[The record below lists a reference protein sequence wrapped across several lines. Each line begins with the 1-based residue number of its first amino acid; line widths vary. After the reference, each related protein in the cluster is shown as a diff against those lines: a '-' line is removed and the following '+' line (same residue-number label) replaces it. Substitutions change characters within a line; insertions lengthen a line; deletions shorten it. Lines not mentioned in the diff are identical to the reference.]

1 MQANHKANRRIF
13 LTSTM
18 GTCLA
23 AAACTTTSTSGNQK
37 TRLVDTPQVKRDL
50 ARDGRSMRVVF
61 VPHCALN
68 MNARH
73 VDCADFPA
81 MMEPLFE
88 FLRENRIG
96 VIQMP
101 CPELRVLGL
110 GRDRDVP
117 PLNTIREA
125 LEIPDAEERLQ
136 PLVDDMIYLIKEYQY
151 QDVEIVGIL
160 GKNGSPSCGVETTH
174 KEGKQVPGEGILIRE
189 LRKKLAREGLDIGLK
204 GIDDH
209 RQEEAIAWVRE
220 RLTKT

>member
-1 MQANHKANRRIF
+1 MQANQRTTRRGF
-13 LTSTM
+13 LTAAGACMSTS
-18 GTCLA
+18 
-23 AAACTTTSTSGNQK
+23 ACSSTSTRGRHK
-37 TRLVDTPQVKRDL
+37 TELVDTPQVKRKL
-50 ARDGRSMRVVF
+50 ARDGRSMMIVF
-61 VPHCALN
+61 VPHCAQN

-88 FLRENRIG
+88 FLRENQIG
-96 VIQMP
+96 IVQMP

-125 LEIPDAEERLQ
+125 LEVPDAQERLR
-136 PLVDDMIYLIKEYQY
+136 PLVDDMVYLIKEYQF
-151 QDVEIVGIL
+151 QDVEILGIL
-160 GKNGSPSCGVETTH
+160 GKNGSPSCGVTTTH
-174 KEGKQVPGEGILIRE
+174 KEGDLVPGEGIFIRE
-189 LRKKLAREGLDIGLK
+189 LRRRLAQQGLEIQLK

-220 RLTKT
+220 RIGAT

>member
-1 MQANHKANRRIF
+1 MESNPRTNRRIF
-13 LTSTM
+13 LT
-18 GTCLA
+18 A
-23 AAACTTTSTSGNQK
+23 AAGACISKSACSSTSTRRRDK
-37 TRLVDTPQVKRDL
+37 TKLVDTPLVKRDL
-50 ARDGRSMRVVF
+50 ARDGRSMMVVF

-88 FLRENRIG
+88 FLRENQIG
-96 VIQMP
+96 IVQMP

-125 LEIPDAEERLQ
+125 LEIPDAQKRLK
-136 PLVDDMIYLIKEYQY
+136 PLVDDMVYLIKEYRY
-151 QDVEIVGIL
+151 QEVEILGML

-174 KEGKQVPGEGILIRE
+174 KEGEHVPGQGILIRE
-189 LRKKLAREGLDIGLK
+189 LRKGLAREGLDIELK

-209 RQEEAIAWVRE
+209 RQEEAIAWVQE
-220 RLTKT
+220 RISAT